1 GDRGMD
7 HHAQR
12 RDNLA
17 RIMHE
22 EELDALLISSAV
34 NVTYLTG
41 FTGDSSALVLARGRA
56 ILVSDPRYTGQIR
69 DECPELETY
78 IRSPTQKLPE
88 AVGVVL
94 TQLPVRSVGCESA
107 ALTLAEAE
115 ALRQAAAVDWKPGA
129 DRVERLRMVK
139 DAVEVAAIREAILV
153 AERAFTV

>member
-1 GDRGMD
+1 MD

-17 RIMHE
+17 RIMQE
-22 EELDALLISSAV
+22 EELDALLVSSVV

-56 ILVSDPRYTGQIR
+56 ILISDPRYVGQIA

-78 IRSPTQKLPE
+78 IRSPNQKLPE
-88 AVGVVL
+88 AIGVVL
-94 TQLPVRSVGCESA
+94 TQLPVHSVGCESA

-115 ALRQAAAVDWKPGA
+115 ALRQAATVDWKPGP

-139 DAVEVAAIREAILV
+139 DDIEVEAIREA
-153 AERAFTV
+153 

>member
-1 GDRGMD
+1 MD

-12 RDNLA
+12 RENLA
-17 RIMHE
+17 RIMHDE
-22 EELDALLISSAV
+22 GLDALLVSSPV

-56 ILVSDPRYTGQIR
+56 LPVSAPRHTGPTR
-69 DECPELETY
+69 TECPALDTY
-78 IRSPTQKLPE
+78 IRSPPQQLPE
-88 AVGVVL
+88 AIGVVL

-115 ALRQAAAVDWKPGA
+115 ALRQAATVDFKPGS

-139 DAVEVAAIREAILV
+139 DAVE
-153 AERAFTV
+153 